1 MSRLPGPALLA
12 GTLEAPPLSGD
23 SALLLLQQ
31 VQVGL
36 FVDQDGVIAYVNPA
50 LAAMVGWLEDE
61 LIGLDAQN
69 TLVTP
74 EYREPARAV
83 VRRRLEGK
91 TGRPGDMR
99 FVRRDGSTFDARVHA
114 RRIDFDGRPA
124 VLVTVTE
131 IGELKQALQRA
142 EWHAGMLARSESLCR
157 SGSFEIILPSGEIT
171 VSAGLR
177 ALVGLPAEAEEVQS
191 IDALSWVPEDERAL
205 VAGIWRCAVQGEPIE
220 FQHRVVTTDG
230 RRLTVRHI
238 GLLSPDPDGGNGA
251 HGVAIVQD
259 ITSQREAEARIEEL
273 STHDEVTGLPN
284 RKSFLDQVDAAM
296 HAARWGDAA
305 LAMIAID
312 VPRIADIKS
321 SMGFGAGDALAMALA
336 ARLSASA
343 LHGEVVARLGETEF
357 AVLIEVSSADALDAI
372 RQRAEALLQALQSPV
387 TLGVTDVFPRGVVGL
402 ARFPGDAEH
411 AEALVEAAQ
420 NARLEAAAGPAGL
433 AFYKPESATR
443 AVREMQVEAAL
454 RRALAANE
462 FELHYQAQ
470 VSLSDGRIRGAE
482 SLLRWTSPDLGAVP
496 PAEFIP
502 VAERVGL
509 IGAIGDWVLQR
520 ACQQAAV
527 WRKVAQQPVRVGVN
541 LSPAQLQRPDLARHV
556 QAMLVAAGAH
566 ASNLTIE
573 VTESVLMAD
582 VERAAQVLHELK
594 AIGVEIALDDFGTG
608 FSSLSWLCRLPLD
621 VLKIDRSFVHDVTA
635 AAQDVSVTRAIIR
648 LAHTMKL
655 EVLAEGVETEGQLSL
670 LLADGCDSIQGYYF
684 ARPVP
689 AAEFEALLTADKR
702 LPPQFVARA
711 RRTRTLLLVD
721 DEDNIL
727 AALKRTLR
735 RDGYHI
741 VTACNAAEG
750 LQRLTEHEVDVIVS
764 DQRMPG
770 MTGVEFLR
778 RAKDLYPHTV
788 RMVLSGYTELQSI
801 IDAVN
806 EGAIYKFLTKPW
818 DDERLRAHV
827 AEAFQQK
834 GMADENRRLSAQVE
848 SANADLAGL
857 NARLE
862 HLLEQQRQHAELM
875 QAQASQSRDLID
887 ELPAAVLGV
896 DPEGLVVMANRKAET
911 LWCEAGGLLGREAG
925 ELVPGWSHDA
935 VDPNSTVSGG
945 LGDAP
950 AAITI
955 SGRVYRMVARPMNGN
970 AGARGSL
977 LLFWPADDREDGHP

>member
-1 MSRLPGPALLA
+1 MSSLSGSALSA
-12 GTLEAPPLSGD
+12 GTLIELPPLGGD
-23 SALLLLQQ
+23 TALHLLQQ
-31 VQVGL
+31 LQVGL
-36 FVDQDGVIAYVNPA
+36 FVDQDGAIAYANPA
-50 LAAMVGWLEDE
+50 LGALLGWSESE
-61 LIGLDAQN
+61 LIGLDAQGV
-69 TLVTP
+69 LVTP
-74 EYREPARAV
+74 EFREPARAV
-83 VRRRLEGK
+83 VKRRLAGK
-91 TGRPGDMR
+91 SGRPGDMR
-99 FVRRDGSTFDARVHA
+99 FLRRDGSTVDARVHA
-114 RRIDFDGRPA
+114 RRIDFEGRPA
-124 VLVTVTE
+124 VLVTVTD
-131 IGELKQALQRA
+131 IAELKQALQRA
-142 EWHAGMLARSESLCR
+142 EWNAGMLARSESLCR
-157 SGSFEIILPSGEIT
+157 SGSFEIILPSGDVI

-177 ALVGLPAEAEEVQS
+177 ALVGLPNDADGPQS
-191 IDALSWVPEDERAL
+191 IDSLTWVPDDERAL

-220 FQHRVVTTDG
+220 FQHRVVCADG

-238 GLLSPDPDGGNGA
+238 GLLSPDPGGGGGA

-259 ITSQREAEARIEEL
+259 ITSQREAEQRIEEL
-273 STHDEVTGLPN
+273 SSHDEVTGLAN

-296 HAARWGDAA
+296 HAARWGEGA
-305 LAMIAID
+305 LALLAID
-312 VPRIADIKS
+312 VPRIADIKT

-336 ARLSASA
+336 ARLSGNA
-343 LHGEVVARLGETEF
+343 LQSEAVARLGETEY
-357 AVLIEVSSADALDAI
+357 ALMLEVPSADALELI
-372 RQRAEALLQALQSPV
+372 RQRAQALVQALQAPV
-387 TLGVTDVFPRGVVGL
+387 TLGVTDVFPRCVVGV
-402 ARFPGDAEH
+402 ARFPGDAEG
-411 AEALVEAAQ
+411 AEGFVEAAQ
-420 NARLEAAAGPAGL
+420 NARFEASAGIAGL

-454 RRALAANE
+454 RRALAGNE

-470 VSLSDGRIRGAE
+470 VSLADGRIRGAE
-482 SLLRWTSPDLGAVP
+482 SLLRWNSPELGPVSP
-496 PAEFIP
+496 GEFIP

-520 ACQQAAV
+520 ACAQAAA
-527 WRKVAQQPVRVGVN
+527 WRKLLHPVRVGVN

-556 QAMLVAAGAH
+556 QAILVAAGAH
-566 ASNLTIE
+566 ASNLAIE

-621 VLKIDRSFVHDVTA
+621 VLKVDRSFVHDVTA
-635 AAQDVSVTRAIIR
+635 AAQNVSVTRAIIR
-648 LAHTMKL
+648 LAHSLKL

-670 LLADGCDSIQGYYF
+670 LAADGCDSIQGYYF
-684 ARPVP
+684 ARPMP
-689 AAEFEALLTADKR
+689 ASDFETLLMADKR
-702 LPPQFVARA
+702 LPPQFVSRA

-721 DEDNIL
+721 DEENIL

-827 AEAFQQK
+827 SEAFQQK
-834 GMADENRRLSAQVE
+834 GMADENRRLSDQVE

-862 HLLEQQRQHAELM
+862 HLLEQQRQHADLL
-875 QAQASQSRDLID
+875 QAQANQSRDLID

-896 DPEGLVVMANRKAET
+896 DPDGLIAMANRRAEA
-911 LWCEAGGLLGREAG
+911 LWSGAGGLLGRLAH
-925 ELVPGWSHDA
+925 ELVPGWSA
-935 VDPNSTVSGG
+935 QQGAESVDGAGVEV
-945 LGDAP
+945 
-950 AAITI
+950 TI
-955 SGRVYRMVARPMNGN
+955 SRRAYHMVARPMSGV
-970 AGARGSL
+970 AGVRGSL
-977 LLFWPADDREDGHP
+977 LLFWPADARKEAHP

>member
-1 MSRLPGPALLA
+1 MSSMTGPALCA
-12 GTLEAPPLSGD
+12 GTLDLSPPLGGD
-23 SALLLLQQ
+23 TALRLLQQ

-36 FVDQDGVIAYVNPA
+36 FVDQDGRIAYANPA
-50 LAAMVGWLEDE
+50 LASLLGWPESE
-61 LIGLDAQN
+61 LIGLDAQAA
-69 TLVTP
+69 LVTP
-74 EYREPARAV
+74 EFREPARAV
-83 VRRRLEGK
+83 VQRRLAGK

-114 RRIDFDGRPA
+114 RRIDFDGQPA
-124 VLVTVTE
+124 VLVTVTD
-131 IGELKQALQRA
+131 IAELKRALQRA
-142 EWHAGMLARSESLCR
+142 EWNAGMLARSESLCR
-157 SGSFEIILPSGEIT
+157 SGSFEVILPGGDVI
-171 VSAGLR
+171 VSPGLR
-177 ALVGLPAEAEEVQS
+177 ALVGLPNEAEGPQS
-191 IDALSWVPEDERAL
+191 IDSLAWVPEDERAL
-205 VAGIWRCAVQGEPIE
+205 VAGIWRTAVQGEPIE
-220 FQHRVVTTDG
+220 FQHRVVTSDG

-238 GLLSPDPDGGNGA
+238 GLLSPDPGGGESA

-296 HAARWGDAA
+296 HAARWGDGA
-305 LAMIAID
+305 LALLAID

-321 SMGFGAGDALAMALA
+321 SMGFGAGDALTMALA
-336 ARLSASA
+336 ARLSANA
-343 LHGEVVARLGETEF
+343 LRGEVIARLGETEF
-357 AVLIEVSSADALDAI
+357 AVLLEVGSADALDAM
-372 RQRAEALLQALQSPV
+372 RQRAHALMQAMQAPV
-387 TLGVTDVFPRGVVGL
+387 TLGVTDVFPRCVVGV
-402 ARFPGDAEH
+402 ARFPGDAEG
-411 AEALVEAAQ
+411 ADALVEAAQ
-420 NARLEAAAGPAGL
+420 NARLEAATGTAGL

-454 RRALAANE
+454 RRALAGNE

-470 VSLSDGRIRGAE
+470 VDLSSGCIRGAE
-482 SLLRWTSPDLGAVP
+482 SLLRWTSPELGVVSP
-496 PAEFIP
+496 GEFIP

-520 ACQQAAV
+520 ACAQAAA
-527 WRKVAQQPVRVGVN
+527 WRKISPHPVRVGVN

-566 ASNLTIE
+566 ASNLAIE

-621 VLKIDRSFVHDVTA
+621 VLKVDRSFVHDVTA

-648 LAHTMKL
+648 LAHSLKL

-670 LLADGCDSIQGYYF
+670 LAADGCDSIQGFYF
-684 ARPVP
+684 ARPLP
-689 AAEFEALLTADKR
+689 AAEFEALLKADKR
-702 LPPQFVARA
+702 LPPQFVSRV
-711 RRTRTLLLVD
+711 RRNRTLLLVD

-750 LQRLTEHEVDVIVS
+750 LQRLTEHEVDVIIS

-827 AEAFQQK
+827 SEAFQQK
-834 GMADENRRLSAQVE
+834 GMADENRRLSLQVE

-862 HLLEQQRQHAELM
+862 HLLEQQRQHADLL

-887 ELPAAVLGV
+887 ELPAAVLGI
-896 DPEGLVVMANRKAET
+896 DPDGLVAMSNRRAEA
-911 LWCEAGGLLGREAG
+911 LWSDDGGLLGRLVA
-925 ELVPGWSHDA
+925 ELVPGWSPHVAEAAGVDA
-935 VDPNSTVSGG
+935 TGAGSAV
-945 LGDAP
+945 
-950 AAITI
+950 TI
-955 SGRVYRMVARPMNGN
+955 AGRGYRMVARPMSGS

-977 LLFWPADDREDGHP
+977 LLFWPAEEHREG